1 MATHSSSCHHMR
13 KAGTRKLKK
22 MESNKVYLVKSKADL
37 EAVRSVGIN
46 NVICYEG
53 LIEMESQWRELN
65 NKAGT
70 VIILY
75 EEVKDADDPQSYI
88 MTTGDTL
95 LACGINALVCDIGSN
110 SPADEVR
117 YWTERG
123 DVNRAAEEFR
133 RSFDY
138 IDYLV
143 YTKYWSSHT
152 SFYKAEAIKRIAL
165 TIDKMS
171 DVIRRRVYLND
182 LAETVQ
188 VPVEVLLEYIN
199 NVNELP
205 F

>member
-1 MATHSSSCHHMR
+1 
-13 KAGTRKLKK
+13 
-22 MESNKVYLVKSKADL
+22 MENSKVYLVKSKADL

-53 LIEMESQWRELN
+53 PIEMESQWRELD
-65 NKAGT
+65 NKADT
-70 VIILY
+70 VVILY
-75 EEVKDADDPQSYI
+75 EEIKNAYDSLSYI
-88 MTTGDTL
+88 MMTGDTL
-95 LACGINALVCDIGSN
+95 LACGINVLVSDIGSN

-117 YWTERG
+117 YWTEKG
-123 DVNRAAEEFR
+123 DVKRAAEEFV

-143 YTKYWSSHT
+143 YTMYHSSHT
-152 SFYKAEAIKRIAL
+152 PYSKAEVIKRIAL
-165 TIDKMS
+165 SIDKMS

-188 VPVEVLLEYIN
+188 VPVEVLLEYIDK
-199 NVNELP
+199 VNELP

>member
-1 MATHSSSCHHMR
+1 
-13 KAGTRKLKK
+13 

-53 LIEMESQWRELN
+53 LIEMESQWRGLN
-65 NKAGT
+65 NKADT

-95 LACGINALVCDIGSN
+95 LACGINVLVSDIGSN
-110 SPADEVR
+110 SPVDEVR

-123 DVNRAAEEFR
+123 DVNQAAEEFR

-143 YTKYWSSHT
+143 YTKYLSSHT
-152 SFYKAEAIKRIAL
+152 PFDKAEVIKRIAL
-165 TIDKMS
+165 SIDKMS
-171 DVIRRRVYLND
+171 DVVRRRVYLNA

-188 VPVEVLLEYIN
+188 VPVEVLLEYIDK
-199 NVNELP
+199 VNELP